1 MNGLNDENGLSTLV
15 ACFKNHMNSYEQD
28 FFAWTQEQSRYLNAR
43 QFAEL
48 DIENLVEEIQAMG
61 RSERREL
68 QSRLTVLLVHL
79 LKWQFQPTRRGRIW
93 QLTLEE
99 QRDNCLD
106 VMEDNPGLKNQ
117 LDTLTSRA
125 YARAKTTASKE
136 TGLDKTTFPPVCP
149 WSYEQM
155 MDTDFFPD

>member
-1 MNGLNDENGLSTLV
+1 MNT
-15 ACFKNHMNSYEQD
+15 YEKD
-28 FFAWTQEQSRYLNAR
+28 FFAWTQEQSKHLNAR

-79 LKWQFQPTRRGRIW
+79 LKWQFQPTRQGRSW
-93 QLTLEE
+93 QLTIEE
-99 QRDNCLD
+99 QRDSCLD
-106 VMEDNPGLKNQ
+106 IIEDNPSLKTQ
-117 LDTLTSRA
+117 LDALASRA
-125 YARAKTTASKE
+125 YAHAKITASKE
-136 TGLDKTTFPPVCP
+136 TGLDKTTFPSGCP

-155 MDTDFFPD
+155 MDADFLPD